1 MAFLNKL
8 GSLMRQSISQKGQVP
23 VVSMLNSIRCMS
35 SSKLF
40 IGGLPWSTDDQTL
53 RDAFSGYGEVTE
65 ARVIMDR
72 ETGRSRGFGFV
83 SFDSTESA
91 SEAVSAMDGQRNG
104 ADHHDPTMTI
114 TKGVEVLI
122 IEADELQLYALLM
135 PLMALLLE
143 LVASS
148 GFEFEPNLIR
158 YIIEMA
164 FFNKLGSLMRQSI
177 SQKGQVPVVSMLN
190 SIRCMSSSRLFIGG
204 LPWSTDDQ
212 TLKDAFSG
220 FGEVTEARVIM
231 DRETGRSRG
240 FGFVHYDSV
249 ENASEAVSAM
259 DGQDLGGRTV
269 RVSFAQDRRPQQ
281 SYNDNN
287 YQGNRRS
294 DN

>member
-91 SEAVSAMDGQRNG
+91 SEAVSAMDGQ
-104 ADHHDPTMTI
+104 
-114 TKGVEVLI
+114 
-122 IEADELQLYALLM
+122 
-135 PLMALLLE
+135 
-143 LVASS
+143 
-148 GFEFEPNLIR
+148 
-158 YIIEMA
+158 
-164 FFNKLGSLMRQSI
+164 
-177 SQKGQVPVVSMLN
+177 
-190 SIRCMSSSRLFIGG
+190 
-204 LPWSTDDQ
+204 
-212 TLKDAFSG
+212 
-220 FGEVTEARVIM
+220 
-231 DRETGRSRG
+231 
-240 FGFVHYDSV
+240 
-249 ENASEAVSAM
+249 
-259 DGQDLGGRTV
+259 DLGGKTV
-269 RVSFAQDRRPQQ
+269 RVSFAKDRRPH
-281 SYNDNN
+281 YH
-287 YQGNRRS
+287 GNRRS